1 MQSKQ
6 NQMRN
11 MFFETLFKDRF
22 FWIVISSII
31 VIFSATLFV
40 TSNMKN
46 AIRLYE
52 PFALFGI
59 GLIIVFI
66 TTYPKNIS
74 SRLSKSL
81 TSFASF
87 IERRGAFH
95 SNSLVE
101 LPKFVIIR
109 VLFGCFIFE
118 RMVAIATR
126 MPTADWSNWDIIV
139 PVVAVLLFSV
149 LLVFGFLTQLTL
161 VLLILWD
168 WQIFE
173 RSLGI
178 STLGNDIAAML
189 AIILIF
195 ANSGAHFS
203 VDAWLRKR
211 TGLLPKIIRTTY
223 YPNGVPPSDVLQ
235 ISKFIGISTYWLVCI
250 FSLMM
255 HLSEEAWMT
264 GVAGPHLLTNA
275 FMGKYSDA
283 FVWILEQGSIPI
295 LLAQVSLWAML
306 PWYFLVMPGLFMG
319 KIIRTYIIFWGILF
333 FILSLFFLQLGWLG
347 EFEFLFWAA
356 LFISPTMLGKRGDI
370 KIAYDDRCNLCDRTV
385 NFLKRIDIFGRIEL
399 KPVSQNKDW
408 LKKNNIAV
416 EDAMTDLFGIID
428 TKNRQVYSG
437 YGLYEMLS
445 RKLVL
450 LWIAYPVLFLGRLS
464 RIGPEV
470 YRFIAARRTDLFGV
484 CQIPTKKPENA
495 ISISSPPEKYIE
507 RQSLIIPVF
516 IHWIIFSIIYIMTI
530 PAPFVGYHGVPKA
543 LSIKSLNKPA
553 RYSSRAAHIYGLAR
567 INVFNRTDLRMA
579 ENWFTI
585 EYKDENQEWKLVP
598 IFNKEGKRL
607 ELHQSDRVYYGTTL
621 KFRRATIA
629 KEGCHFND
637 WEADMRYLTQ
647 HQYETNNIPHSFFY
661 TQYHQP
667 LVEDQDLF
675 EGIYRLKKPKVICEV
690 AFELQK

>member
-1 MQSKQ
+1 
-6 NQMRN
+6 MRASSLGSN
-11 MFFETLFKDRF
+11 SF
-22 FWIVISSII
+22 FWIVISAI
-31 VIFSATLFV
+31 VIIFSATLFI

-46 AIRLYE
+46 AISLYK
-52 PFALFGI
+52 PFAMFGI
-59 GLIIVFI
+59 ALLIVFI
-66 TTYPKNIS
+66 VTYPNNIS

-81 TSFASF
+81 TSLASF
-87 IERRGAFH
+87 IDRRGAFQ
-95 SNSLVE
+95 SNSLIE

-118 RMVAIATR
+118 RMAAIAIR
-126 MPTADWSNWDIIV
+126 MPTNDWSNLDIIV
-139 PVVAVLLFSV
+139 PVLAVLLFSA
-149 LLVFGFLTQLTL
+149 LLIIGFLTQLTL

-189 AIILIF
+189 AILLIF
-195 ANSGAHFS
+195 ANAGAHYS
-203 VDAWLRKR
+203 IDAWLRKK
-211 TGLLPKIIRTTY
+211 TGLFSKIIRTTY
-223 YPNGVPPSDVLQ
+223 YAEGVPPNDVIQ
-235 ISKFIGISTYWLVCI
+235 ITKFMTISTYWLVCI

-275 FMGKYSDA
+275 FIGKYSDA
-283 FVWILEQGSIPI
+283 FIWMLEQGSIPI
-295 LLAQVSLWAML
+295 VLAKVSLWAML
-306 PWYFLVMPGLFMG
+306 PWYFLVMPGLFLG
-319 KIIRTYIIFWGILF
+319 KSIRTYIIIWGILF

-399 KPVSQNKDW
+399 KPVSQNIDW

-416 EDAMTDLFGIID
+416 EDAMTDLFGVID
-428 TKNRQVYSG
+428 TKNRDIYSG
-437 YGLYEMLS
+437 YSLYETLS

-450 LWIAYPVLFLGRLS
+450 LWIAYPVLLVGRLS
-464 RIGPEV
+464 RIGPAV

-484 CQIPTKKPENA
+484 CQIPTKKPESA
-495 ISISSPPEKYIE
+495 ISKSSSPTEKILP
-507 RQSLIIPVF
+507 QSLIIPVF
-516 IHWIIFSIIYIMTI
+516 AHWIIFSIIYVMMI
-530 PAPFVGYHGVPKA
+530 PAPFVGYHGVPNA
-543 LSIKSLNKPA
+543 LSIKSLKKPA
-553 RYSSRAAHIYGLAR
+553 RYLSRAAHVYGLAR

-585 EYKDENQEWKLVP
+585 EYKDENQNWKLVP
-598 IFNKEGKRL
+598 IFNKEGKRM
-607 ELHQSDRVYYGTTL
+607 ELHKSDRVYYGMTL
-621 KFRRATIA
+621 KFRRSTIG
-629 KEGCHFND
+629 KEGCHFNE
-637 WEADMRYLTQ
+637 WEADLRYLTQ
-647 HQYETNNIPHSFFY
+647 HQYETNNTPRSFLY

-667 LVEDQDLF
+667 LADDQSLF
-675 EGIYRLKKPKVICEV
+675 EGIYKLEQPKVICEIN
-690 AFELQK
+690 FEVQK